1 MKGRKYRR
9 KEDGNVERNTFG
21 EGESSF
27 GDPSSVRKPESV
39 SKASSL
45 QLNIYSASGRD
56 IEFGGNFEFRMGIHV
71 IVK

>member
-1 MKGRKYRR
+1 M
-9 KEDGNVERNTFG
+9 ENIERNTFD
-21 EGESSF
+21 EGDSSF